1 MTPAPLLASTREELS
16 DALAPR
22 RRSGE
27 PVALVPT
34 MGALHE
40 GHAALLRAAR
50 VAAGTGPVVTSIFV
64 NPLQFAPGED
74 LDRYPRTF

>member
-1 MTPAPLLASTREELS
+1 MRRSLLLASTREELA

-22 RRSGE
+22 RARDE
-27 PVALVPT
+27 TVALVPT

-50 VAAGTGPVVTSIFV
+50 GRPV
-64 NPLQFAPGED
+64 L
-74 LDRYPRTF
+74 